1 MRRRLAV
8 LAVVPLIFTAA
19 ACGGSTDAAT
29 SAVKV
34 TGSAGAEPKVT
45 FPSGTPAA
53 KSSFEVLNAGNGAAL
68 AKGDTVFVNLTVWTW
83 DGKDNKKEGTTYESK
98 KPEPIQVSDNMPKVM
113 VDAFAKTKLGG
124 RFVAVVA
131 ADSYTKEEQE
141 NAKKQGSDTSK
152 PKVFVI
158 DPVSTLPKAA
168 VGTATDPAVK
178 GVTVVN
184 PGGTEAPKLTTKT
197 DEKAPKQ
204 LINKTIIKGTG
215 PVVAAGQ
222 SAVVHYTGKI
232 WGTDKQFDSSWGG
245 EPFTVQGIGTAQVQV
260 IKGWD
265 QALKGATVGSRLLLV
280 IPPDLG
286 YGAQANGGI
295 PANATLVFTVD
306 VLAAY

>member
-8 LAVVPLIFTAA
+8 LAALPLIFAAA
-19 ACGGSTDAAT
+19 ACGGSTDAAAAT
-29 SAVKV
+29 VKV
-34 TGSAGAEPKVT
+34 SGGAGAEPQVT
-45 FPSGTPAA
+45 FPTGTPAA
-53 KSSFEVLNAGNGAAL
+53 KSSFQVLNPGTGAAL

-83 DGKDNKKEGTTYESK
+83 DGKDNKKEGTTYTAK
-98 KPEPIQVSDNMPKVM
+98 KPEPIQVSDQMPKVM
-113 VDAFAKTKLGG
+113 IDAFAKTKLGG
-124 RFVAVVA
+124 RFMAVVA

-141 NAKKQGSDTSK
+141 SAKKQGTDTSK

-168 VGTATDPAVK
+168 TGEATDPGVK
-178 GVTVVN
+178 GVKVVN
-184 PGGTEAPKLTTKT
+184 PGGVEAPKLTTKT
-197 DEKAPKQ
+197 DEKAPKEFV
-204 LINKTIIKGTG
+204 NKTIIKGTG
-215 PVVAAGQ
+215 AVVEKGK
-222 SAVVHYTGKI
+222 SAVVHYTGKV

-245 EPFTVQGIGTAQVQV
+245 EPFTVQGIGTAEVQV

-265 QALKGATVGSRLLLV
+265 KALNGATVGSRLLLV

-286 YGAQANGGI
+286 YGDKANGDI

>member
-8 LAVVPLIFTAA
+8 LAAVPLLFAA
-19 ACGGSTDAAT
+19 ACGGSTDAGGL
-29 SAVKV
+29 KV
-34 TGSAGAEPKVT
+34 AGAAGAEPQVT
-45 FPSGTPAA
+45 FPTGDPAA
-53 KSSFEVLNAGNGAAL
+53 KSSYQVLNAGSGAAL

-83 DGKDNKKEGTTYESK
+83 DGKDNKKEGTTYTAK
-98 KPEPIQVSDNMPKVM
+98 KPEPIQISDNMPKVM
-113 VDAFAKTKLGG
+113 VDGFAKTKLGG
-124 RFVAVVA
+124 RFMAVVA
-131 ADSYTKEEQE
+131 QDSYTKEEQE
-141 NAKKQGSDTSK
+141 NAKKQGTDTSK

-168 VGTATDPAVK
+168 VGTATDPGVK
-178 GVTVVN
+178 GVKVEN

-197 DEKAPKQ
+197 DEKAPKEFV
-204 LINKTIIKGTG
+204 NKTIIKGTG
-215 PVVAAGQ
+215 PAVKKGQ

-245 EPFTVQGIGTAQVQV
+245 EPFTVQGIGTAEVQV

-265 QALKGATVGSRLLLV
+265 QALNGATVGSRLLLV
-280 IPPDLG
+280 IPPELG

-295 PANATLVFTVD
+295 PANSTLVFTVD